1 MNKYI
6 AAPENIDILLRRLRN
21 LELSKTAKL
30 LCELKKIDSEL
41 TEHVTARMWHSIIK
55 NYLRRIDA
63 PNPKYFE
70 RWVKIADQ
78 TSKQSV
84 KKEVV
89 SIIGKHVRRKGRK
102 KPCKTIGLLT
112 SDKEFFK
119 AIHGFYYSAKVV
131 EMDTGHPST
140 SPPATTFQ
148 ASNDEEEAATWHNA
162 CRTHDARQSLVSS
175 PAAVQGYETELM
187 RDCDSPDIKDYDA
200 GDDVFS
206 TRNETLSPDGSLHSW
221 DSKCMVCHARDYL
234 EAMGAV
240 ELEAC
245 GGDGEQGYS
254 KKISPMSPQTV
265 KYS

>member
-89 SIIGKHVRRKGRK
+89 SIIGKHVRRKGWK

-112 SDKEFFK
+112 SDKEFIK

-131 EMDTGHPST
+131 EMETGHPST
-140 SPPATTFQ
+140 SSPTTIFH
-148 ASNDEEEAATWHNA
+148 ASNDAEEAATWRNA
-162 CRTHDARQSLVSS
+162 CRTHNARQSLVSS
-175 PAAVQGYETELM
+175 PAAVQAYEVELM
-187 RDCDSPDIKDYDA
+187 HDCDSPDIKDYDP
-200 GDDVFS
+200 GNNVFN

-221 DSKCMVCHARDYL
+221 EYKCMVCHARDYL
-234 EAMGAV
+234 EAMEAV

-245 GGDGEQGYS
+245 GGEGEQGYS
-254 KKISPMSPQTV
+254 NKISPVSPHLLM
-265 KYS
+265 

>member
-30 LCELKKIDSEL
+30 LCELKKIDPEL
-41 TEHVTARMWHSIIK
+41 TKHVTARMWHSIIK

-119 AIHGFYYSAKVV
+119 AIHGFYYSSQPRSWCTAV
-131 EMDTGHPST
+131 G
-140 SPPATTFQ
+140 
-148 ASNDEEEAATWHNA
+148 
-162 CRTHDARQSLVSS
+162 CRRN
-175 PAAVQGYETELM
+175 
-187 RDCDSPDIKDYDA
+187 DA
-200 GDDVFS
+200 GHGWHS
-206 TRNETLSPDGSLHSW
+206 CRAGNPRQGLNPSHATRPLF
-221 DSKCMVCHARDYL
+221 C
-234 EAMGAV
+234 
-240 ELEAC
+240 
-245 GGDGEQGYS
+245 
-254 KKISPMSPQTV
+254 
-265 KYS
+265 

>member
-6 AAPENIDILLRRLRN
+6 EAPENIDILLRRLRN

-131 EMDTGHPST
+131 EIDTGLPSS
-140 SPPATTFQ
+140 SPPATTFH
-148 ASNDEEEAATWHNA
+148 ASNDEEEAATWHNT
-162 CRTHDARQSLVSS
+162 CRTHNARQSLVSS
-175 PAAVQGYETELM
+175 PAAIQGYEAE
-187 RDCDSPDIKDYDA
+187 RDSDCPDIKDYNP
-200 GDDVFS
+200 GNDVFS
-206 TRNETLSPDGSLHSW
+206 TRNATLSPDGSLHSW
-221 DSKCMVCHARDYL
+221 DYECMVCHARDYL
-234 EAMGAV
+234 EAMRAV

-245 GGDGEQGYS
+245 GGEGEPGYS
-254 KKISPMSPQTV
+254 NKISPMSPQTV